1 MSNGSKNK
9 VLEGLTNVHYS
20 ILTYD
25 ESGNEIFSK
34 PERLEGAKNIGATDT
49 FAEGSEYA
57 DNKLSIYK
65 KKQTGADLAL
75 EFLNISREIESKLT
89 GKLYKTG
96 EMVSRSTDIQPQV
109 AIMYTRTFSD
119 ESYENIVYYNCK
131 LAKTDESTGTTT
143 DGIEFKI
150 TTFDGKASPL
160 SNGDIKYVISSD
172 EVGADNTESKKKLD
186 NFFKTVQFFDKE
198 DTTLE

>member
-1 MSNGSKNK
+1 MTKEELLK
-9 VLEGLTNVHYS
+9 VKQDLLNLETL
-20 ILTYD
+20 
-25 ESGNEIFSK
+25 
-34 PERLEGAKNIGATDT
+34 
-49 FAEGSEYA
+49 
-57 DNKLSIYK
+57 KLSGYPTIDKPWTINYNQKELEKEIPKRTVFQEIYNNNLAFPK
-65 KKQTGADLAL
+65 DLAL

-172 EVGADNTESKKKLD
+172 EVGEDNTASKKKLD